1 MDNHFKTIF
10 DYTPVQAHSI
20 LAKYI
25 KEYPVK
31 FKISKKRYTKH
42 GDYRIYFNGSE
53 QITIN
58 SNLSPFRFL
67 ITLIHEIAHLV
78 TYKFHSKN
86 IKPHGIEWKKTYINL
101 MTPFLNSSIFPE
113 KLLPVLR
120 KHFINPKASSDS
132 DIELVTALHTY
143 EKDDKLYVFKIPEGE
158 YFKIYNGR
166 VFKKG
171 PKIRKRFECEE
182 KSSGRKYLFNPI
194 AEVTL

>member
-1 MDNHFKTIF
+1 
-10 DYTPVQAHSI
+10 
-20 LAKYI
+20 
-25 KEYPVK
+25 
-31 FKISKKRYTKH
+31 
-42 GDYRIYFNGSE
+42 
-53 QITIN
+53 
-58 SNLSPFRFL
+58 
-67 ITLIHEIAHLV
+67 
-78 TYKFHSKN
+78 
-86 IKPHGIEWKKTYINL
+86 

-171 PKIRKRFECEE
+171 PKLRKRFECEE